1 MPEQKAPV
9 MVKTI
14 GFINKKNTG
23 GNDYVVP
30 ELWIG
35 WGVEV
40 GFVGLL

>member
-23 GNDYVVP
+23 GNDDVVP